1 MLSLALSFIVL
12 KKWDLYLEPNGF
24 ESTVWDTID
33 ENSMYLSADLVGP
46 TLTFPFVL
54 ANDSHV

>member
-1 MLSLALSFIVL
+1 M
-12 KKWDLYLEPNGF
+12 
-24 ESTVWDTID
+24 VWDTID